1 MYDDHGNMI
10 DRFDSIREAQDLYQ
24 CSHISSVCRGR
35 RNRDGGYVW
44 RYEIPKDADFLP
56 PKPRRLRRKDYG
68 TKKFIRST

>member
-1 MYDDHGNMI
+1 M
-10 DRFDSIREAQDLYQ
+10 RKL
-24 CSHISSVCRGR
+24 CRGR